1 MSDNHLL
8 CYLLCL
14 YAGMAR
20 PSWFRWNL
28 VDPTWWGREMANGH
42 IPTYSYRIPGLK
54 GEDPH
59 HDGGAVSRV
68 PTRAVMRVP
77 TRAVFRVPSYGGARS
92 LGEETGRQERLNYRV
107 QRVYVEVSDVSW
119 DTVLYKVSLLP

>member
-1 MSDNHLL
+1 
-8 CYLLCL
+8 
-14 YAGMAR
+14 
-20 PSWFRWNL
+20 
-28 VDPTWWGREMANGH
+28 MANGH

-92 LGEETGRQERLNYRV
+92 LGKETRRQEGLNCRV
-107 QRVYVEVSDVSW
+107 LRVCVWVSDVSW
-119 DTVLYKVSLLP
+119 DTVLYKVSL